1 MFLKSL
7 LLLPLLAA
15 TILPA
20 RAQKPQ
26 SVKMELRLL
35 AFGPELPQVDCYAQ
49 DPAAPDTAASVEAP
63 IRTYLNHQFAT
74 VPLTSRRVVFTEKP
88 DRASLTREGE
98 TLIDT
103 TLPEGVR
110 SAILLVVPGKPGDK
124 AKFRAVVIDDSKKAF
139 PAGSYHATNLSAI
152 PIRLM
157 LEKEAFDFPAGKVLL
172 IEKPPFHEGNMSS
185 MRTFAFQNDAWKPIS
200 TGLWARPVE
209 TRGVLVFY
217 QDPAAG
223 TIQLRA
229 YDDIAPREPA
239 PKETPATP

>member
-7 LLLPLLAA
+7 LLLPLLA
-15 TILPA
+15 IPVLPA
-20 RAQKPQ
+20 RAQKPP

-35 AFGPELPQVDCYAQ
+35 AFGPELPPTDCFAQ
-49 DPAAPDTAASVEAP
+49 DPAAPETAISVEAP
-63 IRTYLNHQFAT
+63 IRTYLNHQFST
-74 VPLTSRRVVFTEKP
+74 VSLTSRRVVFTEKP
-88 DRASLTREGE
+88 DRASLTRDGE
-98 TLIDT
+98 TLIDA

-124 AKFRAVVIDDSKKAF
+124 AKFRAVIIDDSEKAF
-139 PAGSYHATNLSAI
+139 PVGSYHATNLSAI
-152 PIRLM
+152 PIRLV
-157 LEKEAFDFPAGKVLL
+157 LEKKTFDFPAGKVLL

-185 MRTFAFQNDAWKPIS
+185 MRTFAFQDNAWKPVS

-217 QDPAAG
+217 QDPGAG

-229 YDDIAPREPA
+229 YDDIAPRAPA
-239 PKETPATP
+239 AKETTATP